1 MTVGQTTFKIA
12 SVIDTAVRRVGKS
25 AEEQTPEIIEIAKN
39 NLHLVLNNLSNVGL
53 NLWCLEEQFVSL
65 HNGQA
70 KYLLASGTVD
80 VLNTNYRRLTKVAG
94 IESTTATEHITELD
108 AASDIQMIYLDTDEL
123 TVTVSFSDDGVT
135 YSNATTLTTDEPKWF
150 AIDGIKST
158 SFVKFENTTAL
169 TVNVVEFVSA
179 FTDVPMYRFNR
190 DDYSSLPNKNVI
202 GVPLQFLFERHVGPI
217 MTLWPVPNAVASENI
232 VQLYR
237 NRHIGDVGQLTET
250 IDVPQRWLE
259 AITWQLAANL
269 AFEVPGVAPERI
281 TLCGTKA
288 QNALNE
294 VYLEERDNAPINI
307 SPDIGVYT
315 S

>member
-1 MTVGQTTFKIA
+1 MTIGQTSFKIA

-53 NLWCLEEQFVSL
+53 NLWCLEEQYIQL
-65 HNGQA
+65 AYGQA
-70 KYLLASGTVD
+70 KYLLADGTVD
-80 VLNTNYRRLTKVAG
+80 ILNTNYRRLTKVTG
-94 IESTTATEHITELD
+94 TVTTTATDHITELTSL
-108 AASDIQMIYLDTDEL
+108 ADIQMIYLDCVETS
-123 TVTVSFSDDGVT
+123 VTVSYSEDGVT
-135 YSNATTLTTDEPKWF
+135 YSDATVLATDEPKWF
-150 AIDGIKST
+150 AIDGIKSKL
-158 SFVKFENTTAL
+158 FVKIENLVSL
-169 TVNVVEFVSA
+169 TVNSVEFVSS

-190 DDYSSLPNKNVI
+190 DDYSYLPNKNVI
-202 GVPLQFLFERHVGPI
+202 GTPLQFLFERHVSPI
-217 MTLWPVPNAVASENI
+217 ITLWPVPDSTASSNI

-269 AFEVPGVAPERI
+269 AFELPGVAPERI
-281 TLCGTKA
+281 TLCGSMAQKA
-288 QNALNE
+288 LGD
-294 VYLEERDNAPINI
+294 VYLEERDNSSVNIAPN
-307 SPDIGVYT
+307 IGVYT